1 MQGLNEAETPL
12 ATVRACLGQLGR
24 TLGIA
29 RSLVKAGKQ
38 VDLTG
43 LDAEMGFVC
52 ARMLDLPPEEGRA
65 LHPELLALRAELDS
79 LSQVLEARAPP
90 PPD

>member
-1 MQGLNEAETPL
+1 MQAPNDAETPL
-12 ATVRACLGQLGR
+12 ATVRACLEQLGR

-29 RSLVKAGKQ
+29 RNLVRAGKL

-52 ARMLDLPPEEGRA
+52 ARTLDLPPDEGRA
-65 LHPELLALRAELDS
+65 MRPELIALRAEIDALTAA
-79 LSQVLEARAPP
+79 LATRAPP
-90 PPD
+90 PG